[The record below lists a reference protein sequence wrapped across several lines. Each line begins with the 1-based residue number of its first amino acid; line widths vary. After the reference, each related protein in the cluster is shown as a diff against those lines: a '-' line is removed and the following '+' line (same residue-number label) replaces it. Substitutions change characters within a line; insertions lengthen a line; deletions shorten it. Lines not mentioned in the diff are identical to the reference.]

1 MQHPDSNGEG
11 VAGGGSIAIYIH
23 QLPQKKL
30 LSYGSASALIYTME
44 IPTILELVN
53 LTLALAEDYDRPRG
67 GTDSGWGA
75 IVLIVAVFGG
85 IGLLL
90 KWLDEWEEWEL
101 RRRGSSVRRPSSK
114 EKMPWYVNQKQDED

>member
-1 MQHPDSNGEG
+1 
-11 VAGGGSIAIYIH
+11 
-23 QLPQKKL
+23 
-30 LSYGSASALIYTME
+30 ME

-90 KWLDEWEEWEL
+90 EWLDEWEAREL

>member
-1 MQHPDSNGEG
+1 
-11 VAGGGSIAIYIH
+11 
-23 QLPQKKL
+23 
-30 LSYGSASALIYTME
+30 ME

-90 KWLDEWEEWEL
+90 KWLDEWEAREL
-101 RRRGSSVRRPSSK
+101 RRRGEPQKR
-114 EKMPWYVNQKQDED
+114 EMTKMPWD